1 MKRIYL
7 ILAAFVLN
15 SCSKEDVGPMGFYHG
30 QKIEVFLDHKY
41 LAKGDEPLL
50 WPSKRKLEYDLQ
62 GFMERQPGNYY
73 VVKAEVNL
81 NKGKPIMY
89 DGSAYWLDFKG
100 IKSKKKYTGQE
111 PFQIELIQEV
121 IPSGPQIYLRKEGDK
136 YFFTSGIELTYND
149 NSMKDKFEEFLKHQ
163 VEMDEIA
170 KTTNGT
176 TQRFKWQ
183 DITLTVTHDNNN
195 FGKAFKV
202 SEISTKLW

>member
-1 MKRIYL
+1 
-7 ILAAFVLN
+7 
-15 SCSKEDVGPMGFYHG
+15 
-30 QKIEVFLDHKY
+30 
-41 LAKGDEPLL
+41 
-50 WPSKRKLEYDLQ
+50 
-62 GFMERQPGNYY
+62 
-73 VVKAEVNL
+73 
-81 NKGKPIMY
+81 MY